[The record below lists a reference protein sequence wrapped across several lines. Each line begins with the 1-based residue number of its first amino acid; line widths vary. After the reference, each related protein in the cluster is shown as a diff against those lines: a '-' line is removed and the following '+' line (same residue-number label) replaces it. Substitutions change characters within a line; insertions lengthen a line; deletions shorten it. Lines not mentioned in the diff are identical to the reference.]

1 MSEDSV
7 ASGALDRY
15 RTYDPP
21 PKDFDPLAAAP
32 AALRKHG
39 LPPRPDPRSLPKL
52 DEMWRHVVSRSPN
65 YMKAELAIDSV
76 MSARDPL
83 LRTRMGDEFGPS
95 GWGGVFVQDQG
106 AKFVY
111 AD

>member
-1 MSEDSV
+1 M
-7 ASGALDRY
+7 
-15 RTYDPP
+15 
-21 PKDFDPLAAAP
+21 
-32 AALRKHG
+32 
-39 LPPRPDPRSLPKL
+39 
-52 DEMWRHVVSRSPN
+52 VSRSPN